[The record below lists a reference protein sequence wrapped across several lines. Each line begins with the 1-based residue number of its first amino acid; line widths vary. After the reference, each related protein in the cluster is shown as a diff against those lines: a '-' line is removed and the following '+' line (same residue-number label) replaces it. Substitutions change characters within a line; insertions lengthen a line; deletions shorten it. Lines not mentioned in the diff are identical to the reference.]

1 MEYDFL
7 ELYIQIRD
15 GQPHEHPILGE
26 NFKEAFPDIDVNN
39 LPLDQFAKFVRVSH
53 PELGWF
59 EIHEG
64 VTYQWD
70 GNIVKD
76 VHHVRPMT
84 DEERAAKIAELEARA
99 QEERLARIDIVNKL
113 LAEETAPE
121 AQTILMDCLTALEEW
136 TLESVAPLTPPF
148 PPFPY
153 KDGNGNWIA
162 PAS

>member
-15 GQPHEHPILGE
+15 GQPHEHPIFGE

-39 LPLDQFAKFVRVSH
+39 LPADRFAKFIRVAE
-53 PELGWF
+53 PELDWY
-59 EIHEG
+59 EVYEG
-64 VTYQWD
+64 VTYEWVD
-70 GNIVKD
+70 GIVKD

-84 DEERAAKIAELEARA
+84 EEERVERTAELEARA
-99 QEERLARIDIVNKL
+99 QKQRLDRVNTL
-113 LAEETAPE
+113 NRMLAEETDAT
-121 AQTILMDCLTALEEW
+121 AQTLLIDCLTAHEDWVLQ
-136 TLESVAPLTPPF
+136 SVGPMVPDF

-153 KDGNGNWIA
+153 KDENGNWIA